1 MNPELQLS
9 QFINFNKYK
18 IIILVANDLKL
29 EEELRNLAENLQKIE
44 LFYKSKAAF
53 KLFILLI
60 NNQRSKKYNLA
71 QKTEVFDSRHWYWKG
86 MKESKNVLYFYENFK
101 ENNLVDVRNCI
112 VLEAERRLR
121 EAPILKK
128 ETLSQ
133 IVPTEETNPEDKT
146 EKKKVDIYSSC
157 RIF

>member
-1 MNPELQLS
+1 
-9 QFINFNKYK
+9 
-18 IIILVANDLKL
+18 
-29 EEELRNLAENLQKIE
+29 
-44 LFYKSKAAF
+44 
-53 KLFILLI
+53 
-60 NNQRSKKYNLA
+60 
-71 QKTEVFDSRHWYWKG
+71 

-121 EAPILKK
+121 EAPMLKK

-133 IVPTEETNPEDKT
+133 IVPAEETKPEDKT
-146 EKKKVDIYSSC
+146 ERKKVDIYSSC